1 MKKPR
6 IIWSR
11 QALDSVRAIYQFY
24 KEKSPQSARKLKKA
38 LLQSPHTIY
47 FSKQYQVDD
56 INPAYRRIVVRNYK
70 ILYKIKGD
78 TIQIIDVFD
87 ARQAPQKLRNR

>member
-6 IIWSR
+6 TLWTR
-11 QALDSVRAIYQFY
+11 QALDSVRSIYLFY
-24 KEKSPQSARKLKKA
+24 KEKSPQSAGKLKKD
-38 LLQSPHTIY
+38 LLQSPRKLY

-87 ARQAPQKLRNR
+87 TRQAPQTLRSK